1 VTLVTVVWRYLQGRF
16 VTSVLTAVSVAL
28 GVSLVIASVLLTR
41 GIKEGF
47 IAGATDYN
55 LIVGAKGSPTQLVL
69 NVVFRMDAP
78 TPNIP
83 LSVYEDVRADPRVE
97 AAVPVAMGDAYQG
110 FRYVATS
117 EAYFAPLPWRRHAPT
132 LATGRLFRSD
142 APERPDYEAV
152 LGADAARR
160 TGLKLEDRFYE
171 GEEMAAYPLR
181 VVGVLRS
188 TGTADD
194 RAIFISLA
202 SYWEMNEIS
211 RKAMIKPL
219 TAVLVRPKRLSDL
232 TALHRGWNVGPDLQ
246 AALPSAILLSIFN
259 LLGLVE
265 DVLAVVL
272 AVVAVVV
279 GLYLFV
285 TMYNAT
291 LERRR
296 EIATMRALGARR
308 ATVLGIVLLESCVI
322 AGLGG
327 LAGIVGGHGVAA
339 LGASLLAARGG
350 PVTHA
355 LALSALQPVT
365 FGAVVALG
373 ALAGLLPAMLAYRTE
388 VAENLAPL

>member
-1 VTLVTVVWRYLQGRF
+1 MTPVTVVWRYLQGRF
-16 VTSVLTAVSVAL
+16 VTSVLTVVSVAL

-83 LSVYEDVRADPRVE
+83 LSAYEDLRADPRVE

-117 EAYFAPLPWRRHAPT
+117 EAYFAPLPWRRHAPA
-132 LATGRLFRSD
+132 LATGRLFRSE

-152 LGADAARR
+152 LGADAARG
-160 TGLKLEDRFYE
+160 TGLKPEDRFYE

-181 VVGVLRS
+181 VVGVLRP

-211 RKAMIKPL
+211 RKALIKPL
-219 TAVLVRPKRLSDL
+219 TAVLIRPKRLSDL

-246 AALPSAILLSIFN
+246 AALPSAILLNVFN

-327 LAGIVGGHGVAA
+327 LAGILGGHGVAA

-373 ALAGLLPAMLAYRTE
+373 ALAGLLPAVLAYRTE

>member
-1 VTLVTVVWRYLQGRF
+1 MTPVTVVWRYLQGRF
-16 VTSVLTAVSVAL
+16 VTSVLTVVSVAL

-83 LSVYEDVRADPRVE
+83 LSAYEDLRADPRVE

-117 EAYFAPLPWRRHAPT
+117 EAYFAPLPWRRHAPA

-152 LGADAARR
+152 LGADAARG
-160 TGLKLEDRFYE
+160 TGLKPEDRFYE

-181 VVGVLRS
+181 VVGVLRP

-219 TAVLVRPKRLSDL
+219 TAVLIRPKRLSDL

-246 AALPSAILLSIFN
+246 AALPSAILLNIFN

-327 LAGIVGGHGVAA
+327 LAGILGGHGVAA

-373 ALAGLLPAMLAYRTE
+373 ALAGLLPAVLAYRTE

>member
-1 VTLVTVVWRYLQGRF
+1 MTPVTVVWRYLQGRF
-16 VTSVLTAVSVAL
+16 VTSVLTVVSVAL

-117 EAYFAPLPWRRHAPT
+117 EAYFAPLPWRRHAPA